1 MRCAKVSM
9 MIRIT
14 LKGNPG
20 PLEEAMIMKLCLI
33 FKTICEKI
41 LASARR
47 DKRASGPFAG
57 RCDAN
62 APATL
67 LLATASVCSN
77 RALGGHRVGSSRFAR
92 RACTLRT
99 PRLSLAARRFGL
111 VRPLSTHSTHWGWR
125 CAQLSPSRGQENKK
139 CGGVKNKGS

>member
-1 MRCAKVSM
+1 MKN
-9 MIRIT
+9 MI
-14 LKGNPG
+14 
-20 PLEEAMIMKLCLI
+20 
-33 FKTICEKI
+33 KTICEKI

-47 DKRASGPFAG
+47 NRRASGPFAG

-67 LLATASVCSN
+67 LLATADVRSN
-77 RALGGHRVGSSRFAR
+77 RALGGHRGGDSRPVR

-99 PRLSLAARRFGL
+99 PRLAQTARRFNP
-111 VRPLSTHSTHWGWR
+111 VHPLSTHSTRWGLR
-125 CAQLSPSRGQENKK
+125 YAPLLPSRGQENKK